1 MINLS
6 DARTKALVEHII
18 KSTNKYID
26 AINNF
31 SFESFQDL
39 MPLIEPLKHISI
51 RQGYV
56 LDGFMCGDERNGSF
70 QLYVCKEGSVIP
82 YQPFT
87 ESATKKYNPKCA
99 WDYMPKEEDIIPYSD
114 EKYIEGTIP
123 YVAAKTIP
131 SIYDYIELP
140 FHPLSIW
147 EAYLPTLA
155 SGYLPKRWHGCY
167 GIIDVI
173 TGKDSLIEAC
183 KDAVDCSE
191 LIEDPR
197 IIPFVHMISGDEAEV
212 SYCYF
217 SAWGGVIHATVPVQ
231 KTERGV
237 VFGEKKSETLIEYDC
252 GLRF

>member
-6 DARTKALVEHII
+6 DPRTKALVEHII
-18 KSTNKYID
+18 KSTNKYLE
-26 AINNF
+26 AIEGFNF
-31 SFESFQDL
+31 KEFQDL

-70 QLYVCKEGSVIP
+70 QLYVCKEGSNIQYHP
-82 YQPFT
+82 LT
-87 ESATKKYNPKCA
+87 ESASKKYNPDRS
-99 WDYMPKEEDIIPYSD
+99 WDYFPKDEDVIPYSD

-123 YVAAKTIP
+123 YFAAKTVP

-155 SGYLPKRWHGCY
+155 MGYLPKRWHGCY
-167 GIIDVI
+167 GMIDVI
-173 TGKDSLIEAC
+173 TGNDSLIEAC
-183 KDAVDCSE
+183 KDAVDCSG
-191 LIEDPR
+191 LIDDPR
-197 IIPFVHMISGDEAEV
+197 IIPFVQLVSDEEAEV

-217 SAWGGVIHATVPVQ
+217 SAWGGVIHATVSAQ

-237 VFGEKKSETLIEYDC
+237 NFGEKKRETLIEYDC